1 MCAINRSRHLLQT
14 FLWSGEIAEFIS
26 KKLLVC
32 MESAKG
38 HNLER
43 HFSRAWW
50 DLRKRLTPPLSIFHN
65 WMLRELS
72 DSVSFLGREPNTHC
86 QSLFSLNSVYPK
98 WPCSRS
104 WPFLSLDV
112 LISWIKLCS
121 WSQSNGY
128 SHKPR
133 EVLISSVFAGVTYSF
148 IYNLLLAGVGTLH
161 HCSHLPR
168 N

>member
-1 MCAINRSRHLLQT
+1 MVRPEEKT
-14 FLWSGEIAEFIS
+14 
-26 KKLLVC
+26 
-32 MESAKG
+32 
-38 HNLER
+38 
-43 HFSRAWW
+43 
-50 DLRKRLTPPLSIFHN
+50 TPPLSIFRN

-133 EVLISSVFAGVTYSF
+133 EVLISSMFVGVTYSF
-148 IYNLLLAGVGTLH
+148 IYKLLLAGEGTLH
-161 HCSHLPR
+161 HCSHLPKNWNLNLTIIVIVVVAVFR
-168 N
+168 CTIMISLYII